1 MKTVIFKALSFVAD
15 WAYEK
20 YRERKQRKADEA
32 RAKFEAEIDAIE
44 VLEASRAAQRKA
56 QQQAEEAARIRG
68 AAEKEME
75 HRP

>member
-1 MKTVIFKALSFVAD
+1 MKTVIFKALSFIAD

-32 RAKFEAEIDAIE
+32 RAKQEADMQKLKD
-44 VLEASRAAQRKA
+44 LEASRAAQRKA
-56 QQQAEEAARIRG
+56 QKHAEEAAKISD
-68 AAEKEME
+68 AAQKEME